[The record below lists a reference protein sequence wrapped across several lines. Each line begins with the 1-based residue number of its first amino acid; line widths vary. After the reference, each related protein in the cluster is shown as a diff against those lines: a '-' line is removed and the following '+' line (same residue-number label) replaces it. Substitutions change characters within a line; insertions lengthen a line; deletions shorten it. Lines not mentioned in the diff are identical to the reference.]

1 MWDGILSQPLYYDRD
16 GKPLDSVFDWA
27 RLHNDDAYKRVAE
40 DTVGDAWISTVWLGI
55 NHNVMPLFDA
65 LPIIFETMIFGGEHD
80 QFQDR
85 YATLQQAEAG
95 HARVVQALR
104 EGNNPENPY

>member
-40 DTVGDAWISTVWLGI
+40 DTVGTRGSRRSGWAST
-55 NHNVMPLFDA
+55 
-65 LPIIFETMIFGGEHD
+65 T
-80 QFQDR
+80 
-85 YATLQQAEAG
+85 T
-95 HARVVQALR
+95 
-104 EGNNPENPY
+104 